1 MIYHIKRVFQLIIQL
16 ATSFFCTIRKDS
28 TNIWMSSLE
37 TVQTHTTKMQE
48 GWQFRSTVTK
58 IWDLLPIMSITDPKA
73 LVSLSVFTQAFLLPL
88 LQSFIL
94 LSPVL
99 CGSHLKRGWNFN
111 VKERKLGV
119 QKVSVFPASPP
130 CEKTHTIQ
138 MSDSNSKKI

>member
-48 GWQFRSTVTK
+48 GWLFRSTVTK

-73 LVSLSVFTQAFLLPL
+73 LVSLSIFTQAFLLPL
-88 LQSFIL
+88 LQFH
-94 LSPVL
+94 SPVTCVMWL
-99 CGSHLKRGWNFN
+99 PLEEWVELQCQGEKVGCSEGFSVPSKPSLWENTYYSN
-111 VKERKLGV
+111 VR
-119 QKVSVFPASPP
+119 Q
-130 CEKTHTIQ
+130 
-138 MSDSNSKKI
+138 